1 MFGPDLLVA
10 PVVNEDTFRTIS
22 FPSGVWTS
30 LWDGKT
36 VSGPVERKVNAPL
49 DTIPVYLRPGA
60 VVPVQLSRELQF
72 GRSMTNS
79 RVDVLIVTPPDGH
92 EKVSILNARGENAK
106 VAVQSTD
113 DGFGWTLENLPEMDY
128 LMVYGTTSS
137 SAVRVDGNVL
147 PNVTTANSDSMPI
160 GWTTDLVGNRL
171 LIRLPSRQVEDSE
184 LTMKIEV
191 DVNPSKK

>member
-1 MFGPDLLVA
+1 
-10 PVVNEDTFRTIS
+10 
-22 FPSGVWTS
+22 
-30 LWDGKT
+30 
-36 VSGPVERKVNAPL
+36 
-49 DTIPVYLRPGA
+49 
-60 VVPVQLSRELQF
+60 
-72 GRSMTNS
+72 MTNS